1 MIKIFQKLTKNL
13 SIKNIVL
20 LGVIIMALIISA
32 FAVTMTYLSSTIKY
46 DQETLKHILD
56 LEKQNQDVLTIIRK
70 INYLE
75 NKIIISKNLTELE
88 LLESKLIDKD
98 SVSLIHKEGEEL
110 LNYNKKLDEVSD
122 DLLSLIIS
130 EQDVFSKKYVVLF
143 YKEELKSYIKRVDAS
158 IRTIINETEGLYGKA
173 ALFSKRYT
181 RKNKE
186 NIDLDFLYKF
196 GRVMSISKDLD
207 SSANIFFG
215 LISNIYSTNDIN
227 VIRSIKLNSLA
238 QITSLFENSLIKVFE
253 YKDFD
258 KRFEDNIYNINKEF
272 YRIKDLLTLFISAKE
287 QMLREEEKLSTL
299 LMERSTTNT
308 ELVEKIK
315 NLNQISEKIEKDILS
330 HSDFISKT
338 TTSVII
344 VVGVISL
351 FLIFLA
357 ASTLIYRINFPLD
370 FIINYIEKIRNNKK
384 GLSSK
389 LPIVID
395 DEFGKL
401 SKSFNSM
408 TNTISKNIKEIQ
420 NLNKEIEDTQKEV
433 ILTMGAIGETR
444 SKETGNHVKRV
455 AEYSKILAI
464 KYGLDENEANLLKE
478 ASPMHDIG
486 KVGIPDRVLKKPAK
500 LNDEEWEIM
509 KSHAEIGYD
518 MLKHSNRKILKAAA
532 IVAKEHHEK
541 WDGSG
546 YPKGL
551 KGEEIHIYG
560 RITAVADVF
569 DALGSDRCYKEAW
582 PLEEI
587 LDLFKK
593 ERGKHFD
600 PKLVDL
606 LFENIDEV
614 VYIRDKYKDIFD

>member
-32 FAVTMTYLSSTIKY
+32 FAITMTYLSSTIKY
-46 DQETLKHILD
+46 DQETLKNILD
-56 LEKQNQDVLTIIRK
+56 LEKQNQDVLTVIRR
-70 INYLE
+70 INYIE
-75 NKIIISKNLTELE
+75 NKIIISKSLTEIE
-88 LLESKLIDKD
+88 MLESKLIDKD
-98 SVSLIHKEGEEL
+98 SVSLIHKEGEHL
-110 LNYNKKLDEVSD
+110 VDYNKKLDEVSD

-287 QMLREEEKLSTL
+287 QMLSEEEKLSSL

-315 NLNQISEKIEKDILS
+315 NLNQISEKIEEDILS

-509 KSHAEIGYD
+509 KGHAQLGYE

-546 YPKGL
+546 YPLGL

-560 RITAVADVF
+560 RITAIADVF

-587 LDLFKK
+587 LELFKK